1 MVFYF
6 TGTGNSKWVAEA
18 LGQAFGERLVSITE
32 ACKKEKKRYEYTLHP
47 EERIFF
53 VYPVHSWGPAAL
65 VIRFISSLTLSGY
78 VQQSIY
84 SICVCGDDCAYTS
97 RLLGKA
103 LKKRGLLLTAGYSV
117 TMPNTYVSL
126 PGFDIDDSG
135 VEERKVKSAVARV
148 EFINKE
154 LRQRVTMK
162 KFACHEGAVPSLKT
176 YLIRPLFN
184 AFGMSSKPFH
194 ATDACTACKRCE
206 KACPVHNITVSD
218 KPTWGNNCTQC
229 LACYHVCPSHAVQY
243 GKATQKK
250 GQYKGKFLQK

>member
-1 MVFYF
+1 MIFYF
-6 TGTGNSKWVAEA
+6 SGTGNSAWVARQIANTQQEE
-18 LGQAFGERLVSITE
+18 LLPIGDEIGKGREYSLKPGEKVG
-32 ACKKEKKRYEYTLHP
+32 
-47 EERIFF
+47 F
-53 VYPVHSWGPAAL
+53 VFPVYSWGPPAIVL
-65 VIRFISSLTLSGY
+65 KFIQAMRMSRPEYLFFVCT
-78 VQQSIY
+78 
-84 SICVCGDDCAYTS
+84 CGDDTGLTADLFSNAIRKKGWQCA
-97 RLLGKA
+97 
-103 LKKRGLLLTAGYSV
+103 AGYSV

-135 VEERKVKSAVARV
+135 VEERKVNSAVARV
-148 EFINKE
+148 EFINEE